1 MDELERRTLTATDV
15 TLREE
20 GDTLRLEGYAAMFG
34 SWSEDLGGFREMVE
48 PGAFAQSLA
57 EQRDVVALQNHD
69 PNYVL
74 GRTLS
79 GTLSLAEDMRGLRA
93 SIVLPPTGYARDLHA
108 LVQRGDV
115 QGMSFGFV
123 VNKGGDQW
131 NTEEG
136 QRRRRLR
143 SVRLFDVSVV
153 TNPAYRDTVV
163 AARALELAREG
174 GEIPDIPA
182 EPSQAAGPAAESDQ
196 VQVRLGAL
204 RRRLEI
210 ATVE

>member
-57 EQRDVVALQNHD
+57 ERADVVALQNHD
-69 PNYVL
+69 ANYVL
-74 GRTLS
+74 GRTTS
-79 GTLSLAEDMRGLRA
+79 GTLSLMEDARGLRA
-93 SIVLPPTGYARDLHA
+93 SIVLPPTSYARDLHA

-115 QGMSFGFV
+115 QGMSFGFT
-123 VNKGGDQW
+123 VNRGGDQW
-131 NTEEG
+131 STEEG

-153 TNPAYRDTVV
+153 ANPAYRATVV

-196 VQVRLGAL
+196 VQVRLDAL
-204 RRRLEI
+204 KRRLEI